1 MIVKKGERQKVKG
14 ERFFNLLTIGLI
26 LTFALLPFAF
36 ILSPFIRKFA
46 A

>member
-14 ERFFNLLTIGLI
+14 ERFFLI
-26 LTFALLPFAF
+26 INYWFGWDVRRLPFAF